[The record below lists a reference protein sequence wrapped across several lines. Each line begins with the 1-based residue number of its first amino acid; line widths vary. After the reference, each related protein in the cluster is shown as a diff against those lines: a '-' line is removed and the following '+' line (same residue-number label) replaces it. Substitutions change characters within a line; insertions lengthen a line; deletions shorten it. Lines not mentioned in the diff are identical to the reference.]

1 MTNFDNNLDFINE
14 VYRNAHVALQAI
26 NDVIDSVDDER
37 LKSEIMSEKVG
48 YDRFIGDIRAYM
60 QKMNYEPKELGVMKK
75 VMMKTGIK
83 MNTMMDSS
91 ESNIAQIMIK
101 GTVMGI
107 TELCTLIN
115 QASESIDDECI
126 DFAKRLKQ
134 LEENYEQNLK
144 AYL

>member
-26 NDVIDSVDDER
+26 SDVIDSVEDEK
-37 LKSEIMSEKVG
+37 LKREILSQKKG
-48 YDRFIGDIRAYM
+48 YDKFIGDIRAYM
-60 QKMNYEPKELGVMKK
+60 ESKGYEPKELGVMKK

-83 MNTMMDSS
+83 MNTMMDNT
-91 ESNIAQIMIK
+91 ESHIAQIMIK

-115 QASESIDDECI
+115 KESEKVDCEVVE
-126 DFAKRLKQ
+126 FAKRLKE
-134 LEENYEQNLK
+134 LEEKFEEKLK